1 MDLELTLDAREAQ
14 GKANKRLRRDGI
26 VPGVVYGKG
35 EGSTNVQ
42 VEAKTFETLYRSAG
56 RTSVVKFRLPGASRA
71 TSGFIKSV
79 QRHPLSGKAIHVDY
93 YLVNL
98 NVEMEVDVPLVFT
111 GEAPAVEETGGTLLH
126 NLSSIHV
133 KALPTDIPHEVTVDV
148 SVLRTLDVAIHVKDL
163 SLNRDL
169 VQVLTDGETLVA
181 TVVPPRIEEEPEPV
195 LAEGEELEG
204 EGAEGEDGEAAEG
217 EGEGGEGAPA
227 EGGEPRGESRG
238 DTSES

>member
-14 GKANKRLRRDGI
+14 GKANKRLRREGI

-42 VEAKTFETLYRSAG
+42 VEAKTFETLYRAAG
-56 RTSVVKFRLPGASRA
+56 KTSVVKFRLPGASRA

-79 QRHPLSGKAIHVDY
+79 QRHPLSGSAIHVDY

-126 NLSSIHV
+126 NLNAIHV
-133 KALPTDIPHEVTVDV
+133 KALPNDIPHEVTVDV
-148 SVLRTLDVAIHVKDL
+148 SVLKSLDVAIHVKDL

-169 VQVLTDGETLVA
+169 VQVLTDGETLVS
-181 TVVPPRIEEEPEPV
+181 TVVPPRVEEEPEPV
-195 LAEGEELEG
+195 VAEGEELEG
-204 EGAEGEDGEAAEG
+204 EEGEGAEG
-217 EGEGGEGAPA
+217 EGEGASA
-227 EGGEPRGESRG
+227 EGGEGPTEDS
-238 DTSES
+238 SES